1 MSPAR
6 LSRAPAP
13 WSFWP
18 STCSPLPATPRAP
31 ARRLVI
37 ELTAAA
43 LARLVLSTGRMF
55 GALTGGYVWLWGGLA
70 ATGCAA
76 GVLSVLALV
85 SLVWGLRGW
94 HPRPV

>member
-1 MSPAR
+1 
-6 LSRAPAP
+6 
-13 WSFWP
+13 
-18 STCSPLPATPRAP
+18 LPATPRAP

-43 LARLVLSTGRMF
+43 LARLVPSAGRML
-55 GALTGGYVWLWGGLA
+55 GALTDGCVWLWGGLA
-70 ATGCAA
+70 ATGCLA

-85 SLVWGLRGW
+85 SLIWGLGGW